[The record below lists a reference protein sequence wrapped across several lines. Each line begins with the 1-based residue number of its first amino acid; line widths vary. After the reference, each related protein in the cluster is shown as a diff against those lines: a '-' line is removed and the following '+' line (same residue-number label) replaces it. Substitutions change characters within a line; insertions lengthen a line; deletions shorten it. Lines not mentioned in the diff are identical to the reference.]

1 MGTARTGR
9 DRRDLSKYETL
20 YEDPEYERLRALTEG
35 SRREMRRASN
45 VFAGGS
51 TLETVGGFTALIV
64 AIIGFSSLPFTMAS
78 IATIAIGVALFSQGT
93 AIMARW
99 HEALRR
105 LEGARY
111 EKRELASGVSTEMF
125 GGLAGLVMGMLALV
139 GVKPL
144 VLLPVCA
151 IVFGTA
157 LLLGG
162 AAQPDLVY
170 LAPERNPKLAR
181 MTYSAIQTSGAVMI
195 LVGIAAVVL
204 GILAVLH
211 VGPILTLTLVALMAI
226 GVSLVFAGGALTAR
240 FIHRFTPRVE
250 PQKVPGGARVAARG
264 EATRR

>member
-1 MGTARTGR
+1 MGTARTSR
-9 DRRDLSKYETL
+9 DKRDLSKFDTI
-20 YEDPEYERLRALTEG
+20 YEDPDYERLRALTEG
-35 SRREMRRASN
+35 PRRETRRASN
-45 VFAGGS
+45 VFASGS
-51 TLETVGGFTALIV
+51 TLETLGGFTALIV
-64 AIIGFSSLPFTMAS
+64 AIIGFSSRPFTMAS
-78 IATIAIGVALFSQGT
+78 IGTIAIGVALFSQGT

-99 HEALRR
+99 QEALRR

-125 GGLAGLVMGMLALV
+125 GGLVGIVLGIVAFT

-144 VLLPVCA
+144 VLLPVA
-151 IVFGTA
+151 SIVFGAA

-181 MTYSAIQTSGAVMI
+181 MTYSAIQTSGGIMI
-195 LVGIAAVVL
+195 IVGIASAVL
-204 GILAVLH
+204 GILGVLG

-226 GVSLVFAGGALTAR
+226 GIALVIAGGALTAR
-240 FIHRFTPRVE
+240 FVHRVTPRVE
-250 PQKVPGGARVAARG
+250 PQTLRARTMARG

>member
-1 MGTARTGR
+1 MGTARHGR
-9 DRRDLSKYETL
+9 DRRDLSRFETL
-20 YEDPEYERLRALTEG
+20 YEDPDYERLRALTEG
-35 SRREMRRASN
+35 SRREMRRASS

-51 TLETVGGFTALIV
+51 TIETLGGLTALVV
-64 AIIGFSSLPFTMAS
+64 AIVGFSSIPFTMAS
-78 IATIAIGVALFSQGT
+78 IGTIAIGIALFSQGT

-99 HEALRR
+99 REALRR
-105 LEGARY
+105 LEGTRY

-125 GGLAGLVMGMLALV
+125 GGLAGIVMGMIALL

-144 VLLPVCA
+144 VLLPVSA
-151 IVFGTA
+151 IVFGGA

-181 MTYSAIQTSGAVMI
+181 MTYSAIQTSGSVMI

-211 VGPILTLTLVALMAI
+211 VGPILTLTLVSQMAI
-226 GVSLVFAGGALTAR
+226 GAALVFAGGALTAR
-240 FIHRFTPRVE
+240 FVHRVTPRVE
-250 PQKVPGGARVAARG
+250 PSASRTKPAVRGAGALR
-264 EATRR
+264 

>member
-9 DRRDLSKYETL
+9 DRRDLSKFETL
-20 YEDPEYERLRALTEG
+20 YEDPDYERLRALTEG

-51 TLETVGGFTALIV
+51 TLETLGGLTALV
-64 AIIGFSSLPFTMAS
+64 FAIIGFSYRPFTMAS

-105 LEGARY
+105 LEGARF

-125 GGLAGLVMGMLALV
+125 GGLAGIVLGMLALV

-144 VLLPVCA
+144 VLLPVA
-151 IVFGTA
+151 AMVFGGA

-181 MTYSAIQTSGAVMI
+181 VTYSAIQTSGGVMI
-195 LVGIAAVVL
+195 LVGIASVVL
-204 GILAVLH
+204 GILAVLS

-226 GVSLVFAGGALTAR
+226 GVALVFAGGALAAR
-240 FIHRFTPRVE
+240 LVHRVTPRVE
-250 PQKVPGGARVAARG
+250 PPKNPTTKVVVRG